1 MPIVNGRILPAIEIK
16 SPHGFYN
23 YDAKYVCK
31 DGHTEYFC
39 PVVSLS
45 GEVVRKASEY
55 AQLLYLGAGSR
66 DILRVDFIVGA
77 DDIPYMLEGNSLPGC
92 TATSLVPKA
101 SKVSGISFERMT
113 SGLVYAAMKRP
124 LVRSGAGPAAEPAAL
139 PALRPSRPGAAPNPA
154 LLRLC
159 RWMFRIALVL
169 CAIPILAVGFQGL
182 LAGISG
188 AWVMI
193 VNGLFLL
200 CAEFIFKWFN
210 LLERKTK

>member
-1 MPIVNGRILPAIEIK
+1 M
-16 SPHGFYN
+16 
-23 YDAKYVCK
+23 
-31 DGHTEYFC
+31 
-39 PVVSLS
+39 
-45 GEVVRKASEY
+45 
-55 AQLLYLGAGSR
+55 
-66 DILRVDFIVGA
+66 
-77 DDIPYMLEGNSLPGC
+77 
-92 TATSLVPKA
+92 
-101 SKVSGISFERMT
+101 
-113 SGLVYAAMKRP
+113 
-124 LVRSGAGPAAEPAAL
+124 
-139 PALRPSRPGAAPNPA
+139 LRPSRPGAAPNPA